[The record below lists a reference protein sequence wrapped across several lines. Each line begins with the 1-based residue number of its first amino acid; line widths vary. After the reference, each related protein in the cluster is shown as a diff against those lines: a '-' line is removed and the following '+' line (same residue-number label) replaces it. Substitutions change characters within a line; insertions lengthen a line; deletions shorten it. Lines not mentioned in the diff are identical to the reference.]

1 MTDFISKET
10 FKKLE
15 EELRKM
21 KLQRREVAD
30 RLKRSAGYGDI
41 TENAEYQ
48 QAREDKETL
57 ETKIIELEQKIKN
70 AVIKEK
76 SHSSSKISFYSSVK
90 VRNDDGVLSFTLVS
104 PEDSNFKEGK
114 ISYESPLGK
123 ELLGKQKGDKIKV
136 MTPAGQKNYQILSI
150 S

>member
-10 FKKLE
+10 LKKLE
-15 EELRKM
+15 GELKNL
-21 KLQRREVAD
+21 KLQRKEVAD
-30 RLKRSAGYGDI
+30 RLKKSAGYGDI

-48 QAREDKETL
+48 QAREDKEIL
-57 ETKIIELEQKIKN
+57 ETKIIELEKKIKN

-76 SHSSSKISFYSSVK
+76 SNSSSKVSFYSTVRVK
-90 VRNDDGVLSFTLVS
+90 NDNGILDFTLVS

>member
-10 FKKLE
+10 FKKLKT
-15 EELRKM
+15 ELNNF
-21 KLQRREVAD
+21 KLQRKEIAE

-48 QAREDKETL
+48 QAREDKEIL
-57 ETKIIELEQKIKN
+57 ETKIIELEKKIKN
-70 AVIKEK
+70 AIIKEK
-76 SHSSSKISFYSSVK
+76 STSNHKVSFYSKVK
-90 VRNDDGVLSFTLVS
+90 VKNDNRVLEFILVS
-104 PEDSNFKEGK
+104 PEDSSFEEGK

-136 MTPAGQKNYQILSI
+136 MTPSGEKNYQILSI